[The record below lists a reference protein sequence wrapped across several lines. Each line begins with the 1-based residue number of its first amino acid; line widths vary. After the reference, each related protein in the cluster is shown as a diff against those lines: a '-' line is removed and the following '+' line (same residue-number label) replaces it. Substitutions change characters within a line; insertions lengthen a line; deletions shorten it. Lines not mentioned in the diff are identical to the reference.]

1 MIGPSNAVI
10 GTPFLITFRASLSDV
25 AVTAT
30 VMIVESGD
38 STPVSLTRS
47 TDLSSDDVHV
57 YTGEFT
63 PSETGW
69 IVIRYAAVKDGL
81 TLHSDISRVYVDR
94 ASTASGSGSTT
105 GPSAGES
112 TAGATLQVPT
122 ILDGT
127 SGTLTF
133 TVGTS

>member
-10 GTPFLITFRASLSDV
+10 GTPFLITYRASLPDMT
-25 AVTAT
+25 VTAA
-30 VMIVESGD
+30 VMVVETGAV
-38 STPVSLTRS
+38 STVSLSRS
-47 TDLSSDDVHV
+47 EALSSDDIHV

-63 PSETGW
+63 PAETGW
-69 IVIRYAAVKDGL
+69 VVIRYSAERAGL

-94 ASTASGSGSTT
+94 ASTASGSGSTA

-133 TVGTS
+133 TVGRS